1 MGALLL
7 LVNLMEAYKI
17 RYLIPWFPLTLF
29 FFLVF
34 DCNSTRAKRTANSI
48 ANFLL
53 TYLQVIILQTYWR
66 RWLAKNYVQRL
77 REDHMLRIEWE
88 RQEELR
94 KQRERA
100 ERIKRE
106 WERRMNPKTKEDFDL
121 LFAHLESEL
130 VTYSTWPYMCF
141 MIQLSLIMTEVM

>member
-1 MGALLL
+1 
-7 LVNLMEAYKI
+7 
-17 RYLIPWFPLTLF
+17 
-29 FFLVF
+29 
-34 DCNSTRAKRTANSI
+34 
-48 ANFLL
+48 
-53 TYLQVIILQTYWR
+53 
-66 RWLAKNYVQRL
+66 
-77 REDHMLRIEWE
+77 MLRMEWE

-130 VTYSTWPYMCF
+130 GSYS
-141 MIQLSLIMTEVM
+141 S

>member
-1 MGALLL
+1 
-7 LVNLMEAYKI
+7 
-17 RYLIPWFPLTLF
+17 
-29 FFLVF
+29 
-34 DCNSTRAKRTANSI
+34 
-48 ANFLL
+48 
-53 TYLQVIILQTYWR
+53 
-66 RWLAKNYVQRL
+66 
-77 REDHMLRIEWE
+77 MLRMEWE

-130 VTYSTWPYMCF
+130 ATY
-141 MIQLSLIMTEVM
+141 MTLHVFHDPVEFDYE